1 MKELPLG
8 FSLTLAQNQAAM
20 EYFSSLPDSKK
31 QEIINQTR
39 NISSKNEM
47 HEFVA
52 NLAKQNQKY
61 N

>member
-8 FSLTLAQNQAAM
+8 FSLTLEQSQAAM